1 MKKTWLVGLALVSLA
16 AAAPARAD
24 EWSKKY
30 SVSGKA
36 DVRIATNDGNVEI
49 LSSDQKEVEARVIT
63 SGWQIP
69 KDVRVTESQTGDHI
83 TVEARVPRGNWN
95 WFGSS
100 HRSLRIEVRVPRE
113 ADLDVH
119 SGDGNVTVQPV
130 SGHIRVDTSDG
141 NIDVDGLKGDVRLHS
156 GDGHIEGRGMEGT
169 LDVDTG
175 DGHINVRGRF
185 DLLNLRTGD
194 GNIDAEVGNG
204 SKMASAWSFRS
215 GDGTIS
221 LRLPDGFHADLDAHT
236 GDGHISLD
244 FPVTISGSM
253 SESTVRGKMNGG
265 GQQLMIRSGDGS
277 IRLEKL

>member
-1 MKKTWLVGLALVSLA
+1 MQKAWLVGLALVSVV

-30 SVSGKA
+30 GVSGKA
-36 DVRIATNDGNVEI
+36 EVRVETNDGNIDI
-49 LSSDQKEVEARVIT
+49 LSSDQKEVDARVIT
-63 SGWQIP
+63 IGWAIP

-83 TVEARVPRGNWN
+83 TIEARAPRTSWN

-100 HRSLRIEVRVPRE
+100 HHSLRIEVRVPRE
-113 ADLDVH
+113 ADLDIH
-119 SGDGNVTVQPV
+119 SGDGNVSVQPV
-130 SGHIRVDTSDG
+130 SGRVRVDTSDG

-156 GDGHIEGRGMEGT
+156 GDGHIQGRGVDGA

-175 DGHINVRGRF
+175 DGHITMRGRF
-185 DLLNLRTGD
+185 DALNLRTGD
-194 GNIDAEVGNG
+194 GNIDAEVESG
-204 SKMASAWSFRS
+204 SKMSGSWSVRS
-215 GDGTIS
+215 GDGNIS
-221 LRLPDGFHADLDAHT
+221 LRLPEGFHADLDAHT

-244 FPVTISGSM
+244 FPVIVSGSL

-265 GQQLMIRSGDGS
+265 GQPLTIRSGDGS